1 MILIL
6 CLNEIVG
13 KNLVCNKDTAYHL
26 SESLF
31 SRSQLKSQFHFGNE
45 NQKAF
50 EIHLLSYLWRPEGS
64 AGKARRAG
72 L

>member
-1 MILIL
+1 MVLIL

-13 KNLVCNKDTAYHL
+13 DDLVCSKGTACHL

-31 SRSQLKSQFHFGNE
+31 SRSQLKSQFHCGSKK
-45 NQKAF
+45 QKVL
-50 EIHLLSYLWRPEGS
+50 EIHLLNYLWSPKGNT
-64 AGKARRAG
+64 GKARRAG